1 MKKRIGLI
9 VNPVAG
15 VGGKAGFK
23 GSDGEEIQ
31 RKAFAKGIR
40 PEAHLKARAALSVF
54 QDMADEVEI
63 LTYRGNMGQEEAE
76 DCGFSVID
84 VGAPDDMGSTREEDT
99 KRLAGRLLEEEVDL
113 IIFAGGDGTAR
124 IVSSVIG
131 EQIPVVG
138 IPAGVK
144 IHSGVYAINPRN
156 AGRAV
161 KNFITGEITRTK
173 EAEVMDLDEELYR
186 KGVISPRLY
195 GYMRVPDDKRSIQ
208 NVKMRSV
215 SQTAALDYIATDV
228 IQSMEEDVVYLIGAG
243 TTTRTIMIL
252 LDMEYTLIGID
263 AVCNGKLLEKDLDEA
278 RLWDLVSH
286 RKCVLITTVIGG
298 QGHVFGRGNQQLSP
312 RVIRKLGREN
322 IEIIATKEKLL
333 SLPGR
338 RLLLDTGDAE
348 LDKEFS
354 GYAKVITGLDERTMC
369 KIEGE

>member
-31 RKAFAKGIR
+31 RKAFEKGIR
-40 PEAHLKARAALSVF
+40 PEAPAKAQAALAVF
-54 QDMADEVEI
+54 QDLADKVEI
-63 LTYRGNMGQEEAE
+63 LTYEGAMGHDEAAG
-76 DCGFSVID
+76 CGFSVTD
-84 VGAPDDMGSTREEDT
+84 VGAPEAAGKTSEEDT
-99 KRLAGRLLEEEVDL
+99 RRLAARLLEENVDM
-113 IIFAGGDGTAR
+113 IVFAGGDGTAR
-124 IVSSVIG
+124 AVCSVI
-131 EQIPVVG
+131 EEKIPAVG

-144 IHSGVYAINPRN
+144 IHSGVYAINPKN

-161 KNFITGEITRTK
+161 KNFITGEITQTK

-186 KGVISPRLY
+186 EGIISPRLY
-195 GYMRVPDDKRSIQ
+195 GYMQVPDDKRSIQ
-208 NVKMRSV
+208 NVKMRST
-215 SQTAALDYIATDV
+215 SQTVALDYIATDV
-228 IQSMEEDVVYLIGAG
+228 IQSMEKDVVYLIGAG

-252 LDMEYTLIGID
+252 MKLDYTLIGVD
-263 AVCNGKLLEKDLDEA
+263 AVCNGELLGKDLDEA
-278 RLWDLVSH
+278 QIWELVSH
-286 RKCVLITTVIGG
+286 RRCRLITTVIGG

-312 RVIRKLGREN
+312 RVIRRLGKEN

-338 RLLLDTGDAE
+338 RLLLDTGDASLDRE
-348 LDKEFS
+348 LS

>member
-1 MKKRIGLI
+1 M
-9 VNPVAG
+9 
-15 VGGKAGFK
+15 
-23 GSDGEEIQ
+23 
-31 RKAFAKGIR
+31 
-40 PEAHLKARAALSVF
+40 
-54 QDMADEVEI
+54 
-63 LTYRGNMGQEEAE
+63 
-76 DCGFSVID
+76 ID

-99 KRLAGRLLEEEVDL
+99 KRLADRLLEEEVDL

-215 SQTAALDYIATDV
+215 SQTAALDYIGAAGRKKQNRINLSNTWFCPV
-228 IQSMEEDVVYLIGAG
+228 TPFSYVLLRLI
-243 TTTRTIMIL
+243 RF
-252 LDMEYTLIGID
+252 
-263 AVCNGKLLEKDLDEA
+263 C
-278 RLWDLVSH
+278 
-286 RKCVLITTVIGG
+286 
-298 QGHVFGRGNQQLSP
+298 FF
-312 RVIRKLGREN
+312 
-322 IEIIATKEKLL
+322 
-333 SLPGR
+333 LP
-338 RLLLDTGDAE
+338 A
-348 LDKEFS
+348 
-354 GYAKVITGLDERTMC
+354 API
-369 KIEGE
+369 